1 MFSSGERKS
10 PSVSNMSPQLLKQLL
25 TKGSAPDS
33 PTADHPHHTTV
44 AMDPDRTKEK
54 SAASAPGSTP
64 QLMSAALRRQGTSG
78 TTDAERVASSSA
90 EEHHEDVSSNPTRTT
105 KQDPAAPQKSAKQS
119 LTTAMLDTS
128 LALNRRMPRGT
139 PTAANHNRRGSAAS
153 SPLSEPLSPGPH
165 PELTPEEEEE
175 QVYQMLRVFF
185 NQYVAFSFVQ
195 LAMVLS
201 IVVVDCG
208 SLSGL
213 VTISAR
219 GEQWFS
225 QLDVLTLMFFTME
238 VAVNI
243 MTFGVRF
250 FHSFFHKVDFAIVI
264 LSDLVYF
271 LIYSSILAVTSQTSV
286 ERTEVTMDILR
297 SILRVVRLAVVVVR
311 LNDAFA
317 GPMETLHR
325 RMKAVHRANSKL
337 VG

>member
-1 MFSSGERKS
+1 
-10 PSVSNMSPQLLKQLL
+10 MSPRLLKQLL
-25 TKGSAPDS
+25 TKGAAPDHS
-33 PTADHPHHTTV
+33 PTTDHPHHTTV
-44 AMDPDRTKEK
+44 AMDPDRTEEK

-64 QLMSAALRRQGTSG
+64 HLISAALRRQGTSG

-105 KQDPAAPQKSAKQS
+105 KQDPAAPQSAKQS

-139 PTAANHNRRGSAAS
+139 PTAANNRRGSVAS
-153 SPLSEPLSPGPH
+153 SPFSEPLSPGPH
-165 PELTPEEEEE
+165 PELSCEEEEE

-243 MTFGVRF
+243 MTFGARF